1 MRVAEMRVGCGEER
15 GEGGRD
21 EGGLWEVRVAEMRVG
36 CGEER
41 GEGGRD
47 EGGLW
52 GGER

>member
-1 MRVAEMRVGCGEER
+1 MRVGCGEER
-15 GEGGRD
+15 GEGGLWGG
-21 EGGLWEVRVAEMRVG
+21 EGVRVACVG

>member
-1 MRVAEMRVGCGEER
+1 MGRREVRVGC
-15 GEGGRD
+15 
-21 EGGLWEVRVAEMRVG
+21 VG